1 MKEVYKKI
9 LNRVIATIASV
20 FGIIIITFIIT
31 RALPG
36 DPVRLRLSPK
46 ATLMD
51 YMRERKRL
59 GLDQPIFV
67 QFIVYMQDLF
77 TGNWGF
83 SLVVQRDT
91 PVWDLIATYLP
102 RTLDVV
108 FLSMFIAIFLG
119 IWFGKISAS
128 HKNSIRDKVIRIIG
142 YFIISAPAFIIVLF
156 LMQIFVHTPFKFIP
170 LYGMKNPAY
179 PDPPQIS
186 PSRILDCILSGNFY
200 LLVDYLQHLII
211 PVSGMALIQMVTII
225 RHTRV
230 SVLEVLQMDFVRTAQ
245 AKGLKQKTI
254 INKHVMKNA
263 LPPVITVS
271 AMGFPIALGGMIAV
285 EYIYNYPGLG
295 FLFRIAAIR
304 ADYPLIIGV
313 IFSFSICVIFMNLIA
328 DIINIFLDP
337 RVRQN

>member
-1 MKEVYKKI
+1 MNEAYKKI
-9 LNRVIATIASV
+9 LNRLIATVASI
-20 FGIIIITFIIT
+20 FGIIIITFIIS

-36 DPVRLRLSPK
+36 DPVWLRLSPK
-46 ATLMD
+46 ATTMD
-51 YMRERKRL
+51 YIREKKRL

-83 SLVVQRDT
+83 SLVVQKDY
-91 PVWDLIATYLP
+91 PIWDLIATYLP

-108 FLSMFIAIFLG
+108 FLSMFFAIILG

-156 LMQIFVHTPFKFIP
+156 LMQIIVHTPFKFIP
-170 LYGMKNPAY
+170 VYGMKNPAY

-186 PSRILDCILSGNFY
+186 PSRLLDCILSGNFY
-200 LLVDYLQHLII
+200 LLIDYLQHLII

-230 SVLEVLQMDFVRTAQ
+230 SILEVMQMDFVRTAQ

-263 LPPVITVS
+263 LPPVVTVS
-271 AMGFPIALGGMIAV
+271 AMGFPIVLGGMIAV

-295 FLFRIAAIR
+295 FLFRAA
-304 ADYPLIIGV
+304 ALSSDYPLIIGV
-313 IFSFSICVIFMNLIA
+313 IFSFSICAILMNLLA

-337 RVRQN
+337 RIRLN